1 MARTAMD
8 LYLGWLRDAH
18 AMEKQALILIDTQ
31 IPRMNCFPEMKARLQ
46 KHRTETETQLLHIEK
61 VLERHGSRA
70 SMVKDVAGSAMA
82 GSQAVGGLF
91 MSDVPVKGAQASFAF
106 ENYEIAT
113 YRTLIAAAEVCRDPA
128 AIPVLERILEEEM
141 QMADWLEGHVE
152 QMSRRYMEGTD
163 AMASGGAG
171 L

>member
-1 MARTAMD
+1 MAKTAMD

-31 IPRMNCFPEMKARLQ
+31 IPRMGGFPEMKARLQ
-46 KHRTETETQLLHIEK
+46 KHRTETEAQLLQIER
-61 VLERHGSRA
+61 LLARHGSSA
-70 SMVKDVAGSAMA
+70 SVVKDVAGSAMA
-82 GSQAVGGLF
+82 GSQALGGLF
-91 MSDVPVKGAQASFAF
+91 TSDIPVKGAQTSFTF

-113 YRTLIAAAEVCRDPA
+113 YRTLIAAAELCRDTT

-141 QMADWLEGHVE
+141 QMADWLEGHLE
-152 QMSRRYMEGTD
+152 QMSRRYMHGAD
-163 AMASGGAG
+163 AMASGAVG